1 MQSILCE
8 KSRGVLCIEGN
19 YTPAKLRRTAV
30 DAMGLFAINSTFSFF
45 AKWNF
50 SCSDCSP
57 IPSSRGESVA
67 GFTRSLY
74 CLII

>member
-30 DAMGLFAINSTFSFF
+30 DAMGLFVINFL
-45 AKWNF
+45 
-50 SCSDCSP
+50 
-57 IPSSRGESVA
+57 
-67 GFTRSLY
+67 SLIA
-74 CLII
+74 LSLSLLSGTSAVIVHQSLAVGGSL

>member
-30 DAMGLFAINSTFSFF
+30 DAMGLFVINFLLLI
-45 AKWNF
+45 AL
-50 SCSDCSP
+50 
-57 IPSSRGESVA
+57 
-67 GFTRSLY
+67 SLS
-74 CLII
+74 LLSGTSAVIVHQSLAVGGSL

>member
-1 MQSILCE
+1 M
-8 KSRGVLCIEGN
+8 
-19 YTPAKLRRTAV
+19 

-50 SCSDCSP
+50 SSDCSP

>member
-30 DAMGLFAINSTFSFF
+30 DAMGLFVINFLLLIALSLSLLSGTS
-45 AKWNF
+45 AVIVHQ
-50 SCSDCSP
+50 SLAV
-57 IPSSRGESVA
+57 GES
-67 GFTRSLY
+67 L
-74 CLII
+74 